1 MPQANNERSAR
12 PRVVVI
18 GVGNAQRGD
27 DAVGHVVAQRLAQE
41 LGEQQTIQIVLES
54 GEGTRLMTAWSG
66 TEAAILIDA
75 AIGQATPGTVHRL
88 DAIAQPVTHSW
99 LRCSTHAFGVAEAIE
114 LARTLQDLPRSL
126 LVYAIEG
133 EAFVVGTP
141 LSQAVE
147 GAIPE
152 VIAQIRR
159 DLARFAGP

>member
-1 MPQANNERSAR
+1 
-12 PRVVVI
+12 
-18 GVGNAQRGD
+18 
-27 DAVGHVVAQRLAQE
+27 
-41 LGEQQTIQIVLES
+41 
-54 GEGTRLMTAWSG
+54 
-66 TEAAILIDA
+66 
-75 AIGQATPGTVHRL
+75 
-88 DAIAQPVTHSW
+88 
-99 LRCSTHAFGVAEAIE
+99 VAEAIE